1 MEVASV
7 NLTQTNELR
16 FPDIPDG
23 DFDNNSRHNLSSVML
38 PRAAFLSNAS
48 GRSKNGNAVGM
59 ISFFFSWKEGFGLK

>member
-48 GRSKNGNAVGM
+48 GRSKIGNAVGM
-59 ISFFFSWKEGFGLK
+59 IFFFSVEKKVLG

>member
-23 DFDNNSRHNLSSVML
+23 DFDNSSRHNLSSVML
-38 PRAAFLSNAS
+38 PRVAFPSNAS
-48 GRSKNGNAVGM
+48 GRSKNGKVVGM
-59 ISFFFSWKEGFGLK
+59 ISLF